1 MIRQMLQK
9 LSVLPIDLKIVILMH
24 IIDLKSILGVLSF
37 GLPKDIDI
45 NIMGPEIDIEI
56 FNKAIKKWRV

>member
-1 MIRQMLQK
+1 MCVGCVQVKCIEQPSTLYHT
-9 LSVLPIDLKIVILMH
+9 I
-24 IIDLKSILGVLSF
+24 
-37 GLPKDIDI
+37 LPKDIDI

>member
-1 MIRQMLQK
+1 MIQQMLQK

-24 IIDLKSILGVLSF
+24 SSGVLSF